1 MNCRKWFYFL
11 NFGWGKSLAHLFIAS
26 IMLGSGA
33 AIVWLDTLVAIYL
46 LILVLWMPVVSVYYR
61 KNEKLL
67 VEDKLN
73 QIQKNCSKI
82 NE

>member
-1 MNCRKWFYFL
+1 
-11 NFGWGKSLAHLFIAS
+11 
-26 IMLGSGA
+26 MLGSGA

-73 QIQKNCSKI
+73 QIQKNNSKI